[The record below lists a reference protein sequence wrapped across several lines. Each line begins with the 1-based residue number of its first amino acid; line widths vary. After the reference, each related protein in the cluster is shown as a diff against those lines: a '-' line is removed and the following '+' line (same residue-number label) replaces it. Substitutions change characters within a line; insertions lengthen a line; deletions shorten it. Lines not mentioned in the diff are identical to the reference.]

1 MSEYF
6 VRFLVGGVVLSAFSM
21 LGDIRRPKSFA
32 GLFEAAPSV
41 ALRRS
46 ASNVPARRPLRVQ
59 QTWTMTAGAI
69 ALAIYSF
76 FVCRL
81 LVRAHMRAMPAT
93 LLLFVVWLVVAFGLL
108 SVAGGQT

>member
-1 MSEYF
+1 
-6 VRFLVGGVVLSAFSM
+6 
-21 LGDIRRPKSFA
+21 
-32 GLFEAAPSV
+32 
-41 ALRRS
+41 
-46 ASNVPARRPLRVQ
+46 
-59 QTWTMTAGAI
+59 MTAGAI

-81 LVRAHMRAMPAT
+81 LVRAHVRAVPAT

>member
-1 MSEYF
+1 MQ
-6 VRFLVGGVVLSAFSM
+6 VC
-21 LGDIRRPKSFA
+21 LGPYRPSRCDA
-32 GLFEAAPSV
+32 RHRTYRHGA
-41 ALRRS
+41 RY
-46 ASNVPARRPLRVQ
+46 ASQ

-81 LVRAHMRAMPAT
+81 LVRAHVRAMPAT

-108 SVAGGQT
+108 GVAGGQT

>member
-41 ALRRS
+41 GLRRS
-46 ASNVPARRPLRVQ
+46 ASNVPARRPLRVLIASSF
-59 QTWTMTAGAI
+59 AGSS
-69 ALAIYSF
+69 LAP
-76 FVCRL
+76 RE
-81 LVRAHMRAMPAT
+81 MPAT